1 MLIIKVSCEVYPPF
15 SCDRTR
21 ECNVHPKHWYTVYGG
36 LIRMKY
42 FLIIYVQ
49 VYIK

>member
-1 MLIIKVSCEVYPPF
+1 MLKTKGSCKVYPPF
-15 SCDRTR
+15 SCDSTR
-21 ECNVHPKHWYTVYGG
+21 KCNMDPKHWHTVYGG
-36 LIRMKY
+36 LIWIKY